1 MRKIIS
7 LTILFLAAVA
17 ELSAQGAYDFKI
29 NEVFVL
35 GCPGSCP
42 GMAADDSGYVSAAS
56 TRECQHP
63 SFYVDEY
70 GEPASWIEI
79 ENTSYTTHDIRN
91 CFIATDKKVLD
102 ETLPAPERELLM
114 SVIPAGDPRTS
125 IGGKQ
130 RITFFVGNRNRGT
143 LHTTNAVQL
152 KAGEENWIAIY
163 DANAVD
169 LLDSVTIPAMNPG
182 QSYAR
187 MSGSEWQVCEASE
200 ATPNAPNHE
209 YHNDKIREFKEKD
222 PHGFAMTIMCMSVVF
237 SSLAILFL
245 FFQGFGLLIAK
256 LVNKVTKPVVQ
267 PIVSAGERMAEVA
280 KQGTIETKGIPMETY
295 AAVIGMALHEYF
307 GGTHDIESGILTIH
321 QNPYTSW
328 SDKSHELRQTPH
340 HHIPTQD

>member
-1 MRKIIS
+1 MV
-7 LTILFLAAVA
+7 LAVVA
-17 ELSAQGAYDFKI
+17 EMSAQGARDFKI
-29 NEVFVL
+29 NEVFVF
-35 GCPGSCP
+35 GCPASQQCI
-42 GMAADDSGYVSAAS
+42 AAEDSGAVSMIPLS
-56 TRECQHP
+56 ECQRP

-102 ETLPAPERELLM
+102 EALSAPEREKLM
-114 SVIPAGDPRTS
+114 SSIPAGDPRTS

-152 KAGEENWIAIY
+152 KSGEDNWIALY

-169 LLDSVTIPAMNPG
+169 LLDSVTIPAMQLG

-187 MSGSEWQVCEASE
+187 MSGNEWQVCEASE

-237 SSLAILFL
+237 TSLAILFL
-245 FFQGFGLLIAK
+245 FFQGFGLLIANI
-256 LVNKVTKPVVQ
+256 VNKVTKPVIQ
-267 PIVSAGERMAEVA
+267 PIVSAGERVAEVA
-280 KQGTIETKGIPMETY
+280 KQGTTETKGIPMETY
-295 AAVIGMALHEYF
+295 AAAIGMALHEYF
-307 GGTHDIESGILTIH
+307 GGTHDIESGIITIQ

-328 SDKSHELRQTPH
+328 SDKSHELRQAPH